1 MKNIYA
7 LIDIVEWGECKWFP
21 NRGARPSLC
30 KIPFLQSGIVV
41 SSSQSLSFSVFL
53 SASLWLF
60 LSCQG
65 EVQGL
70 FLSLYLSLSFAV
82 FPFWP
87 ETPLPIQHLNS
98 LIITIFVLSFVFESA
113 VKTLEDNETLYVLFC
128 QLSKCVGRGPKDEI
142 SFGRRLFANTVGPRR
157 CPDSHN
163 ILSLQKRK

>member
-53 SASLWLF
+53 SLSLW
-60 LSCQG
+60 
-65 EVQGL
+65 L

-128 QLSKCVGRGPKDEI
+128 QLSKCAVRGPKDEI